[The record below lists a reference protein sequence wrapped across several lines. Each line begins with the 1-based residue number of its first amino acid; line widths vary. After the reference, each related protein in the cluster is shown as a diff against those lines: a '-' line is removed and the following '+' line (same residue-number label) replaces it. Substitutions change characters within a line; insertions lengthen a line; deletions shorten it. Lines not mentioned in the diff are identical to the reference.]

1 MAKALDF
8 GFQHPYS
15 LEIPGSNPGV
25 VDYLL
30 EQFFCHLRERDV
42 LFVCQLFRVTRLLN
56 YQPPIAASEIA
67 AYLFGIFISDG

>member
-8 GFQHPYS
+8 GFQLPNS

-30 EQFFCHLRERDV
+30 ECIFCQLALVGIV
-42 LFVCQLFRVTRLLN
+42 LFADPVLRVGDSG
-56 YQPPIAASEIA
+56 YQPANRGLLIYCLGFW
-67 AYLFGIFISDG
+67 YLFGD

>member
-8 GFQHPYS
+8 GLQLPNS

-30 EQFFCHLRERDV
+30 EYIFCRLALGIVFFADPVLRVWTRDI
-42 LFVCQLFRVTRLLN
+42 N
-56 YQPPIAASEIA
+56 PPIAAC
-67 AYLFGIFISDG
+67 